1 MEIIIAILLV
11 FVVGIVGLW
20 IIGTL
25 YGEEEKDKEEGTGY
39 IPEAML
45 YVPVLDKE
53 KGTGYIGKEQGKG
66 EMVEFITVVN
76 SARVLKGAKS
86 FDDDTVRAI
95 STLRD
100 KGDSSAIPAL
110 EKLLTKVQ
118 KKVEQEGMVREYID
132 NGIAAGYISTEDDIY
147 HIESAI
153 REIKERET

>member
-1 MEIIIAILLV
+1 MWKKLRTV
-11 FVVGIVGLW
+11 FGIKRETEQGD
-20 IIGTL
+20 
-25 YGEEEKDKEEGTGY
+25 EERR
-39 IPEAML
+39 
-45 YVPVLDKE
+45 
-53 KGTGYIGKEQGKG
+53 TGYIGEEQGKG

-76 SARVLKGAKS
+76 SARVLTGAKS

-100 KGDSSAIPAL
+100 KGGSSAIPAL

-132 NGIAAGYISTEDDIY
+132 NGIAAGYISPKDDIY

-153 REIKERET
+153 KEIKERETQ

>member
-45 YVPVLDKE
+45 HVPVLDKE

-66 EMVEFITVVN
+66 EMVEFICN
-76 SARVLKGAKS
+76 KCG
-86 FDDDTVRAI
+86 
-95 STLRD
+95 
-100 KGDSSAIPAL
+100 
-110 EKLLTKVQ
+110 EKMRIDPEGVYGTNDIVKLYCERCDITRFEH
-118 KKVEQEGMVREYID
+118 KK
-132 NGIAAGYISTEDDIY
+132 DIGL
-147 HIESAI
+147 
-153 REIKERET
+153 